1 MSLRILRAAGG
12 ICGWCYNRHVLL
24 DLSSSPAE
32 IPPLAQYLCE
42 TLGKVAI
49 AAEEFQGCI
58 VCMQTT
64 STHAHMEGS
73 HSQGFWLSLACL
85 EDSNLNRSFR
95 SSSLLA

>member
-1 MSLRILRAAGG
+1 MGGVTRDMYFWTFHPLQLRF
-12 ICGWCYNRHVLL
+12 
-24 DLSSSPAE
+24 
-32 IPPLAQYLCE
+32 PPLVQYLCE

-64 STHAHMEGS
+64 RAHAHMEGS

-85 EDSNLNRSFR
+85 EDSNLNQSFR
-95 SSSLLA
+95 SSGLLA